1 MSTAFATRHRLP
13 TDLLLASPEMTLT
26 FDRRLTALILI
37 DPYNDFISDGGKV
50 WDQLKAVAEAN
61 DCVPHMLQVLQAAR
75 QSGVRVFYV
84 LHRRYRQGDYET
96 WKHMAPV
103 QRTPW
108 LAKVFAAGS
117 WGGQIRPEFEPQAGD
132 IVTQEHWCSSGFANT
147 DLDMQLR
154 AHGIEQLII
163 AGLIVNACVEATV
176 RDAAE
181 RGYRI
186 TVVRDATA
194 GTSTEAMHAAL
205 DGNIPDYASDIATGG
220 EVVDAVASTA
230 ADRRPTRGPRGGD
243 RTAPRFRAG
252 APLPGHMGSGMHV
265 RGYPQK
271 LALPPYVKQA
281 HRLFARFA
289 ELPERGP
296 EHDDAWFDCVTDA
309 LVLTR
314 LQTA

>member
-1 MSTAFATRHRLP
+1 MSTAFATHHRFPTHVLP
-13 TDLLLASPEMTLT
+13 ARPKMTLT

-50 WDQLKAVAEAN
+50 WDQLKAVAEGN

-84 LHRRYRQGDYET
+84 LHRRYRPGDYET

-154 AHGIEQLII
+154 AHGIEQLIV
-163 AGLIVNACVEATV
+163 AGLIVNNCVEATV

-194 GTSTEAMHAAL
+194 GTSMEAMHAAL
-205 DGNIPDYASDIATGG
+205 DINIHNYVSDIAAAD
-220 EVVDAVASTA
+220 EVVEALSPLATASSPTP
-230 ADRRPTRGPRGGD
+230 DPETCCFHRPCTSSPP
-243 RTAPRFRAG
+243 ACSRA
-252 APLPGHMGSGMHV
+252 S
-265 RGYPQK
+265 R
-271 LALPPYVKQA
+271 
-281 HRLFARFA
+281 
-289 ELPERGP
+289 
-296 EHDDAWFDCVTDA
+296 
-309 LVLTR
+309 
-314 LQTA
+314 